1 MGKEPGSVTELA
13 EPSEMSGSGSPMEQP
28 AAGTAGSRA
37 RSTSPKAGS
46 ARARSGRTAKPAGM
60 ERPLDVLHDVRLT
73 VQVVLGEITVPL
85 RELLGYEVGQVVS
98 LDRQAGTPAEVVV
111 NGRPMFRGE
120 IVVADDEYAVRITEL
135 INAEQG

>member
-1 MGKEPGSVTELA
+1 MGKEPSSATEPA
-13 EPSEMSGSGSPMEQP
+13 EPFEPSGRGSPMEQAAS
-28 AAGTAGSRA
+28 AAGSL
-37 RSTSPKAGS
+37 
-46 ARARSGRTAKPAGM
+46 ARAAPSKVASTQTRSGKTATPARV

-85 RELLGYEVGQVVS
+85 RELLGYEVGQVVG

-135 INAEQG
+135 INSEPG

>member
-1 MGKEPGSVTELA
+1 MSKEPGGVAELA
-13 EPSEMSGSGSPMEQP
+13 EPFEPSGDGFPVGEP
-28 AAGTAGSRA
+28 AAAAGARA
-37 RSTSPKAGS
+37 RPTTSKVGS
-46 ARARSGRTAKPAGM
+46 ARTRSAKAATPSGV
-60 ERPLDVLHDVRLT
+60 ERPLEVLHDVRLT

-85 RELLGYEVGQVVS
+85 REVLGYEVGQVVG

>member
-1 MGKEPGSVTELA
+1 MSKEPGGVAALA
-13 EPSEMSGSGSPMEQP
+13 EPFEPSGDGSPEGQP
-28 AAGTAGSRA
+28 PVAAGARA
-37 RSTSPKAGS
+37 RPTTSKVGS
-46 ARARSGRTAKPAGM
+46 ARTRSAKTATAAGV
-60 ERPLDVLHDVRLT
+60 ERPLEVLHDVRLT

-85 RELLGYEVGQVVS
+85 RELLGYEVGQVVG